1 MKFSIILAAAATAV
15 VAQDLSS
22 LPACAVDC
30 LSSAIA
36 SSGCNGTDVACQC
49 GEKKKDIANVATPCL
64 LAKCTDPGDLS
75 KAATNGEALC
85 KNVPTAVPTSSS
97 AAPTTTHAGNSSA
110 SASTTM
116 PSMSTGVPKTNGTSA
131 ASPTASPPAP
141 AAAAGT
147 PAAPAAALPLP
158 PRLPA
163 LAPPPPLSALLLFL
177 VFSVP
182 SLLCKQATFF
192 AFRGADL

>member
-49 GEKKKDIANVATPCL
+49 GEKKKDIANAATPCL

-131 ASPTASPPAP
+131 ASPTASPTSTSGGSRNPSGTSGGSPSAT
-141 AAAAGT
+141 T
-147 PAAPAAALPLP
+147 PAGSGASAATIGAAALLG
-158 PRLPA
+158 LFGAVLA
-163 LAPPPPLSALLLFL
+163 L
-177 VFSVP
+177 
-182 SLLCKQATFF
+182 
-192 AFRGADL
+192 